1 MQIITDHWNILQVL
15 TMLNERVINERDRE
29 TVEEETVLT
38 RDKK

>member
-29 TVEEETVLT
+29 TVEEETALT

>member
-15 TMLNERVINERDRE
+15 TMLNERVINEHDRE
-29 TVEEETVLT
+29 TVEEETALT